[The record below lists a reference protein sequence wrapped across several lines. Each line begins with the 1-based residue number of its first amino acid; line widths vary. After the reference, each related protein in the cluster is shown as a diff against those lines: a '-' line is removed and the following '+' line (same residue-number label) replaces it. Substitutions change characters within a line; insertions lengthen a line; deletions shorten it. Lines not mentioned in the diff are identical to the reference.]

1 MVCDV
6 CKEGDVV
13 IDLTQV
19 EGSEVRH
26 LRLCEKCAAERG
38 VEASLVVPKQQVTEL
53 LQSVHQH
60 MPTASDDA
68 ARCTFCSSTLRDFR
82 STGRLGCPHCYNA
95 FEKSLRELLRRVHG
109 NSRHV
114 GHRYNPPSEG
124 DVERS
129 VTAGE
134 LRDRLQRAI
143 ESEQFEMAADI
154 RDKLR
159 GLK

>member
-1 MVCDV
+1 MLCDV
-6 CKEGDVV
+6 CNEGVVV
-13 IDLTQV
+13 IDLTKV
-19 EGSEVRH
+19 VGSEVKH
-26 LRLCEKCAAERG
+26 LRLCEKCAAEQG
-38 VEASLVVPKQQVTEL
+38 VETSLVVPKKQVTEL

-60 MPTASDDA
+60 MPAASDDA

-82 STGRLGCPHCYNA
+82 SSGRLGCPHCYSA

-114 GHRYNPPSEG
+114 GHRYVPPSEG
-124 DVERS
+124 EVERS

-134 LRDRLQRAI
+134 LRERLQRAI

-159 GLK
+159 GLE

>member
-1 MVCDV
+1 MVCDM

-13 IDLTQV
+13 VNVTKV
-19 EGSEVRH
+19 VGSEVRH
-26 LRLCEKCAAERG
+26 LRLCEKCAAEEG
-38 VEASLVVPKQQVTEL
+38 VETSVVVPAQVTEL

-60 MPTASDDA
+60 MPAASDDA

-82 STGRLGCPHCYNA
+82 SSGRLGCPHCYGA

-114 GHRYNPPSEG
+114 GHRYVAPSEG

-129 VTAGE
+129 VTATE
-134 LRDRLQRAI
+134 LRERLQRAI

-159 GLK
+159 GLE

>member
-1 MVCDV
+1 MLCDV
-6 CKEGDVV
+6 CNEGVVV
-13 IDLTQV
+13 IDLTKV
-19 EGSEVRH
+19 VGAEVKH
-26 LRLCEKCAAERG
+26 LRLCEKCAAEQG
-38 VEASLVVPKQQVTEL
+38 VETSLVVPKKQVTEL

-60 MPTASDDA
+60 MPAASDDA

-82 STGRLGCPHCYNA
+82 SSGRLGCPHCYNA

-114 GHRYNPPSEG
+114 GHRYIAPSEG

-134 LRDRLQRAI
+134 LRERLQRAI

-159 GLK
+159 GLE